1 MKKALPILLV
11 LAFLGLVLQVAVN
24 VFVKEKK
31 TEYSLKTDDNTYEI
45 EEHLEVVDGKSYYN
59 FMISDKDKTTYSLFL
74 DYDLNKQTNVI
85 KDIKSYS
92 SNDLKC
98 IFPIFRRD
106 VTENV
111 TCLYKGEAVSYD
123 YLKQIGN
130 QDINSIITELKESEY
145 KHNSWDRATS
155 GLENLNALGR
165 SIDYYKDNLLKDY
178 IFLVWR
184 YQGLYILKSDGS
196 VLKDYLDYDIYDNT
210 MSYLVDRY
218 YVSALKNDAGK
229 VAEFIYYNTKE
240 LGKGSITLP
249 NITSNDY
256 YFNGVYKHKLYLTDV
271 GNSKQYAIDPA
282 YEKVSEVGNDDKGF
296 INIVDG
302 KEVNV
307 ASKEFLASKYYFD
320 SVEVNEEI
328 TKKYGNV
335 EIKKDRDFY
344 YFKTI
349 DGKVYRAYEG
359 KIESAEI
366 LFQFGNITEWKVK
379 NGDILFAA
387 GDVVYFYSDHEG
399 LVPIAINKE
408 LNYNN
413 KNIIDFWRVK

>member
-11 LAFLGLVLQVAVN
+11 LAFLGLVLPVAVN

-45 EEHLEVVDGKSYYN
+45 KEHLEVVDGKSYYN

-196 VLKDYLDYDIYDNT
+196 VLK
-210 MSYLVDRY
+210 
-218 YVSALKNDAGK
+218 
-229 VAEFIYYNTKE
+229 E
-240 LGKGSITLP
+240 
-249 NITSNDY
+249 
-256 YFNGVYKHKLYLTDV
+256 
-271 GNSKQYAIDPA
+271 
-282 YEKVSEVGNDDKGF
+282 
-296 INIVDG
+296 
-302 KEVNV
+302 
-307 ASKEFLASKYYFD
+307 
-320 SVEVNEEI
+320 
-328 TKKYGNV
+328 
-335 EIKKDRDFY
+335 
-344 YFKTI
+344 
-349 DGKVYRAYEG
+349 
-359 KIESAEI
+359 
-366 LFQFGNITEWKVK
+366 
-379 NGDILFAA
+379 
-387 GDVVYFYSDHEG
+387 
-399 LVPIAINKE
+399 
-408 LNYNN
+408 
-413 KNIIDFWRVK
+413 